1 MSEILV
7 IGATGKTG
15 RRLAGQLA
23 RHGATVRPASRQAG
37 TWRFDWDDP
46 ATWGPALDGVDGV
59 YFLPP
64 AARLDFVPLMTAFIG
79 RLAPAGV
86 SRAVFLSFRGAD
98 AGNDNPFRQTELAL
112 LASGTGATV
121 IRPSLFSQN
130 FTEGFLAPPI
140 RDQAV
145 IAAPAGTGRVPF
157 IDAGDIAA
165 VAAAALLNDGH
176 AGRAYDLSGPRV
188 LSFADAAATLSA
200 ATGRTIGYLDV
211 PATDWEAG
219 TIAAGVPADY
229 ARFLSVL
236 FETLRAGQHDYL
248 TDGVQQVLGRQPRAF
263 GDWAHAE
270 AAQIPA
276 R

>member
-1 MSEILV
+1 MRRRALLLAVLALSGTTAAACGGRGGVGERGTTNPPQPTV
-7 IGATGKTG
+7 GASGG
-15 RRLAGQLA
+15 QNDAAGNLGFPA
-23 RHGATVRPASRQAG
+23 FATKNTTRVGGADAVANA
-37 TWRFDWDDP
+37 
-46 ATWGPALDGVDGV
+46 
-59 YFLPP
+59 
-64 AARLDFVPLMTAFIG
+64 
-79 RLAPAGV
+79 AGV

-140 RDQAV
+140 RGQAV

-211 PATDWEAG
+211 PPTDWQAG

-248 TDGVQQVLGRQPRAF
+248 ADGVQQVLGRQPRAF